1 MKVLIRNLGPIRG
14 NTQTIDLS
22 KRFYIFVGLNNS
34 GKTYVSQL
42 LWTIFNQDVIRKFS
56 RSHPWEDITWKGEG
70 SQAVVGLTQELI
82 DNILTRYANFLEKQ
96 IIATLNADLFPIQD
110 ISLELHSDSL
120 TALKQDYFQA
130 NFNIGTEEEGENKEI
145 QYLTIT
151 KDRDS
156 LSFQIKQ
163 EALPDELFEIIP
175 KSIFNR
181 DLQDEI
187 KSSIIQGTIQLLLKH
202 KHSTIFLPASRVF
215 YPIFYQYI
223 YEIERKS
230 RAEEIERLLNLIERR
245 QEGNEISSDS
255 VKKIKRSQRRYTEP
269 MNDVLERTYR
279 LNLKANIVPYY
290 QDILEKL
297 GRIMGGDIVMKS
309 LEGISPIEFYFN
321 FGKEEGDLPMYLASS
336 SVNQL
341 TLLNLYL
348 KYWVEEKNNFLMM
361 DEPEEN
367 VHPENQIKL
376 LELLIQFATQND
388 NKMLMTTHSPLMANA
403 VNNYLYLD
411 MLKNDYDCD
420 VERLVEEYNLKL
432 IDTDTS
438 ISKDDVGVYF
448 FNGKRI
454 IDYEAND
461 YGIYFRDFSSIIES
475 VDKSRRILND
485 YIDLQDAGDE

>member
-1 MKVLIRNLGPIRG
+1 MKLLIRNFGPIRG
-14 NTQTIDLS
+14 NIQTIDLS

-42 LWTIFNQDVIRKFS
+42 LWTIFNQDVVRKFA
-56 RSHPWEDITWKGEG
+56 RSDTWEKITWEGKGSE
-70 SQAVVGLTQELI
+70 AVVGLTQELI
-82 DNILTRYANFLEKQ
+82 DNILTRYTNFLEKQ
-96 IIATLNADLFPIQD
+96 IIATLNADLFPLQD

-130 NFNIGTEEEGENKEI
+130 NFNIGTEEEGKNQEI

-163 EALPDELFEIIP
+163 ETLPDELFEIIP

-181 DLQDEI
+181 DIQDEI
-187 KSSIIQGTIQLLLKH
+187 KSAIVQGTIQLLLKH
-202 KHSTIFLPASRVF
+202 KHSTLFLPASRVF

-230 RAEEIERLLNLIERR
+230 RAEEIERLLNLIEHR
-245 QEGNEISSDS
+245 QEGHEISSDS

-290 QDILEKL
+290 QDILEQL

-309 LEGISPIEFYFN
+309 LEGISPLEFYFN
-321 FGKEEGDLPMYLASS
+321 FGQEGDDLPMYLASS

-367 VHPENQIKL
+367 LHPENQIKL
-376 LELLIQFATQND
+376 LELLIQFATQNE
-388 NKMLMTTHSPLMANA
+388 NKVLITTHSPLMANA
-403 VNNYLYLD
+403 VNNYIYLD

-420 VERLVEEYNLKL
+420 VESLAEEHNLKL

-438 ISKDDVGVYF
+438 ISQEDVGVYF
-448 FNGKRI
+448 FDGKRI
-454 IDYEAND
+454 VDYEAND

>member
-56 RSHPWEDITWKGEG
+56 RSHTWEDITWKGEG